1 MLDGKKILITGGTG
15 SLGQSLT
22 KRLLATNVDT
32 VRILSRNESKQVN
45 MESEFND
52 KRLRFLIGD
61 VRDFE
66 RLKTAFEDI
75 DIVYHAAALKH
86 VPVIEYNPFEA
97 IKTNVQGSQ
106 NVIDASLS
114 QDVERVI
121 CIGTDK
127 AVSPLNTYGATKLL
141 MEKLFVSANN
151 FLNETR
157 HRTKFLAL
165 RYGNVVGSSGSV
177 IPKFIRMIK
186 EGRKITI
193 TDSEMTRFSITMD
206 QALDFILDC
215 TINGNASEIYIPKF
229 IKMINEG
236 KKITITDSEMTR
248 FSITMEQ
255 VLDFIIDCTLN
266 GKSSEI
272 YVPKLKSYSIMD
284 VKDALFDLLGKTDFN
299 VVGIRPGEKLH
310 EEMITIND
318 SFNTLESKDYFIILP
333 PNKVK
338 NYLKKNKNYRAV
350 KENFS
355 YNSFNN
361 NHYLKIP
368 DIEKI
373 IKRSQ

>member
-1 MLDGKKILITGGTG
+1 MFKGKKILITGGTG

-22 KRLLATNVDT
+22 KRLLETDADT
-32 VRILSRNESKQVN
+32 IRIFSRNESKQVE
-45 MESEFND
+45 MESKFD
-52 KRLRFLIGD
+52 DGRLRFLIGD
-61 VRDFE
+61 IRDNE
-66 RLKTAFEDI
+66 RLVTAFEDI
-75 DIVYHAAALKH
+75 DIVFHAAALKH

-97 IKTNVQGSQ
+97 IKTNVYGSQ

-114 QDVERVI
+114 QDVEKVI

-151 FLNETR
+151 SLNEKR
-157 HRTKFLAL
+157 HKTSFLAL

-177 IPKFIRMIK
+177 
-186 EGRKITI
+186 
-193 TDSEMTRFSITMD
+193 
-206 QALDFILDC
+206 
-215 TINGNASEIYIPKF
+215 IPKF

-255 VLDFIIDCTLN
+255 ALDFIIDCTLN

-284 VKDALFDLLGKTDFN
+284 VKDALFDILGKTDFD

-310 EEMITIND
+310 ETLINSEEIRNSWDLQNKFMISNPSRND
-318 SFNTLESKDYFIILP
+318 EEIIKSYDDQIKKIVGIDEYSSKIATHHT
-333 PNKVK
+333 K
-338 NYLKKNKNYRAV
+338 NELI
-350 KENFS
+350 E
-355 YNSFNN
+355 
-361 NHYLKIP
+361 I
-368 DIEKI
+368 IEKSNLLNH
-373 IKRSQ
+373 KDD

>member
-15 SLGQSLT
+15 SLGQSLA

-215 TINGNASEIYIPKF
+215 TINGNASEIYIPK
-229 IKMINEG
+229 
-236 KKITITDSEMTR
+236 
-248 FSITMEQ
+248 
-255 VLDFIIDCTLN
+255 
-266 GKSSEI
+266 
-272 YVPKLKSYSIMD
+272 LKSYSILD
-284 VKDALFDLLGKTDFN
+284 VKDALFEIFGKTDFEEI
-299 VVGIRPGEKLH
+299 GIRPGEKLH
-310 EEMITIND
+310 EKLINSEEIRNSWDLVNKFMISNPSKNNDEIIDTYEGKITKIND
-318 SFNTLESKDYFIILP
+318 MIEYSSQLAVRHTKDELIEIISKSGLVD
-333 PNKVK
+333 KQ
-338 NYLKKNKNYRAV
+338 
-350 KENFS
+350 
-355 YNSFNN
+355 NN
-361 NHYLKIP
+361 
-368 DIEKI
+368 
-373 IKRSQ
+373 

>member
-15 SLGQSLT
+15 SLGQSLA

-114 QDVERVI
+114 QDVEKVI

-151 FLNETR
+151 FLNVTR

-177 IPKFIRMIK
+177 IPKFIKMIK

-215 TINGNASEIYIPKF
+215 TINGNASEIYIPK
-229 IKMINEG
+229 
-236 KKITITDSEMTR
+236 
-248 FSITMEQ
+248 
-255 VLDFIIDCTLN
+255 
-266 GKSSEI
+266 
-272 YVPKLKSYSIMD
+272 LKSYSILD
-284 VKDALFDLLGKTDFN
+284 VKDALFEIFGKTDFEEI
-299 VVGIRPGEKLH
+299 GIRPGEKLH
-310 EEMITIND
+310 ETLINSEEIRNSWDLVSKFMISNPSKNNDEIIDTYEGKITKIND
-318 SFNTLESKDYFIILP
+318 MIEYSSQFAVRHTKDELIEIISKSGLAD
-333 PNKVK
+333 KQ
-338 NYLKKNKNYRAV
+338 
-350 KENFS
+350 
-355 YNSFNN
+355 NN
-361 NHYLKIP
+361 
-368 DIEKI
+368 
-373 IKRSQ
+373 

>member
-32 VRILSRNESKQVN
+32 IRILSRNESKQVN

-215 TINGNASEIYIPKF
+215 TINGNASEIYIPK
-229 IKMINEG
+229 
-236 KKITITDSEMTR
+236 
-248 FSITMEQ
+248 
-255 VLDFIIDCTLN
+255 
-266 GKSSEI
+266 
-272 YVPKLKSYSIMD
+272 LKSYSILD
-284 VKDALFDLLGKTDFN
+284 VKDALFEIFGKTDFEEI
-299 VVGIRPGEKLH
+299 GIRPGEKLH
-310 EEMITIND
+310 EKLINSEEIRNSWDLVNKFMISNPSKNNDEIIDTYEGKITKIND
-318 SFNTLESKDYFIILP
+318 MIEYSSQLAVRHTKDELIEIISKSGLVD
-333 PNKVK
+333 KQ
-338 NYLKKNKNYRAV
+338 
-350 KENFS
+350 
-355 YNSFNN
+355 NN
-361 NHYLKIP
+361 
-368 DIEKI
+368 
-373 IKRSQ
+373 